1 LLTQIETT
9 PAVSL
14 FFGDEIGLVF
24 LRMPL
29 PIHETAYA
37 EFFLEIRDIIVR
49 IGSKRYCI
57 ATAASTY
64 KGDGTK
70 KKEGDSGL
78 LPKPPR
84 WAANH
89 FPTLVIEAGNTETYA

>member
-1 LLTQIETT
+1 MKSVLCFSEC
-9 PAVSL
+9 
-14 FFGDEIGLVF
+14 
-24 LRMPL
+24 PL

-37 EFFLEIRDIIVR
+37 ELFLEIRDIVVR
-49 IGSKRYCI
+49 MDLKGYCI
-57 ATAASTY
+57 AIAASTY

-78 LPKPPR
+78 LPRTPR
-84 WAANH
+84 WAANN